1 MFGAQRSGRRKSAH
15 TDVVLFGQFL
25 PEQAL
30 DGLFLVRREILC
42 MANHLLPLDGLRFYY
57 ARFIRGLTGR

>member
-1 MFGAQRSGRRKSAH
+1 
-15 TDVVLFGQFL
+15 
-25 PEQAL
+25 
-30 DGLFLVRREILC
+30 